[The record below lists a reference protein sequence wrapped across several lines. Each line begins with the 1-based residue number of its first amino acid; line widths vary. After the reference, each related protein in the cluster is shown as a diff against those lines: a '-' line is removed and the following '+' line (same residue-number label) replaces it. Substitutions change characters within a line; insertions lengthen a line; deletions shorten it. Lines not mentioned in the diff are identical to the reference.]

1 MAQTILGNTIGF
13 LATLGVYDVV
23 LPFLSVFVLMF
34 AFLEKTKVLG
44 VEVIKS
50 GDKEIAYSR
59 KNLNAIV
66 AFTSAFFVI
75 ASSELVRILSEVV
88 ANTMIL
94 VVTGT
99 MFMLAL
105 GITHT
110 GKNEFDLGSKTMKP
124 YKRIFLA
131 LNAIGI
137 LLIMLN
143 ALGWLDMAY
152 GWLVSNWNSAYGMTL
167 IMIIVF
173 ALFIFW
179 VTKSPK
185 DPNKK
190 KEDEDDKEE

>member
-1 MAQTILGNTIGF
+1 MAQTILGDTIGF

-23 LPFLSVFVLMF
+23 LPFVLVFVLMF

-44 VEVIKS
+44 LEVVKS
-50 GDKEIAYSR
+50 GDKEIAYTR
-59 KNLNAIV
+59 KNLNAMV
-66 AFTSAFFVI
+66 AFTTAFFVI
-75 ASSELVRILSEVV
+75 ASSELVRVLSEVV

-110 GKNEFDLGSKTMKP
+110 GKGEFDLGSKGMKP
-124 YKRIFLA
+124 YKQIFLA

-143 ALGWLDMAY
+143 ALGWLDASY
-152 GWLVSNWNSAYGMTL
+152 AWLVGNWNSAYGMTL
-167 IMIIVF
+167 IMILVF
-173 ALFIFW
+173 AGFIYW
-179 VTKSPK
+179 VTKSSPNPDKNKSK
-185 DPNKK
+185 D
-190 KEDEDDKEE
+190 DD